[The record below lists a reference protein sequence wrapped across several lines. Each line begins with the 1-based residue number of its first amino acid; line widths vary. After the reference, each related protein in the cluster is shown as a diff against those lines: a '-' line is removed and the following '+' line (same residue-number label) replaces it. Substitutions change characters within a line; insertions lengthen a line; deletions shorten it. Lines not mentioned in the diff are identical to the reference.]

1 MARLNPDEVRATV
14 IDCILS
20 VAPEADFDTLRPER
34 PFRGQLEID
43 SFDWQNI
50 LVAIDARLGVNV
62 PESQYGKLD
71 TLDKLVAYVAAHQ
84 PG

>member
-1 MARLNPDEVRATV
+1 MAKLNTDAVRAAV
-14 IDCILS
+14 VDCILS
-20 VAPEADFDTLRPER
+20 VAPEADFDAIKPDR

-71 TLDKLVAYVAAHQ
+71 TLDKLVAFVDTHQ

>member
-1 MARLNPDEVRATV
+1 MARLNAGAVRAEV
-14 IDCILS
+14 VDCILS
-20 VAPEADFDTLRPER
+20 VAPEADFDTLRPDR

-62 PESQYGKLD
+62 PESEYGKLD
-71 TLDKLVAYVAAHQ
+71 TLDRLVAYVESHQ